1 MSPGEKWQK
10 RGCWLSFAA
19 NVAPCN
25 DCVPPSCYSGKS
37 SAPTLWPK
45 RDALL
50 EVEGRELVR
59 VVQERV
65 GLEAALRLV
74 VVRNGQLVLVDAAQR
89 FQTAVEYADD
99 VVARLRPDARTPDV
113 VMDPRRAFGRPAIR
127 GVRTESLAED
137 YRAGTGRDELVDL
150 YDLTPDQV
158 DEALRFELIAGS
170 ERAA

>member
-1 MSPGEKWQK
+1 M
-10 RGCWLSFAA
+10 
-19 NVAPCN
+19 APCN

-99 VVARLRPDARTPDV
+99 VVVRTRPELRTPAV
-113 VMDPRRAFGRPAIR
+113 VMDPQRAFGQPALR
-127 GVRTESLAED
+127 NVRTDALGED
-137 YRAGTGRDELVDL
+137 FRAGSSRENLADL

-158 DEALRFELIAGS
+158 DQALRFEMITGGVRLVS
-170 ERAA
+170 